1 MILKLTSLL
10 VLQILSHSWN
20 FVEISLNKID
30 NDESTTGTESTKEK
44 EEGKEAA
51 ISLLKT
57 LYEIL
62 RNKIKKKQEEVHK
75 TQNIAENDRIC
86 IEINTLH

>member
-1 MILKLTSLL
+1 M
-10 VLQILSHSWN
+10 LQILSHLWN

-57 LYEIL
+57 L
-62 RNKIKKKQEEVHK
+62 
-75 TQNIAENDRIC
+75 
-86 IEINTLH
+86 

>member
-1 MILKLTSLL
+1 M
-10 VLQILSHSWN
+10 
-20 FVEISLNKID
+20 NKID